1 MTALNWA
8 LKNAAAQS
16 LAFPALALLAVG
28 VLLLPSLGPLLDH
41 HFAERHPAHGHIY
54 LGAVGLEHSHP
65 FERPH
70 SHHDGMYA
78 PAAGEGNVVF
88 FAPYDGAGHS
98 HDGLA
103 AAPVMPLLRFGDDAP
118 PLLRNAGDDGAA
130 LRGITVAPLRQ
141 PPRA

>member
-1 MTALNWA
+1 MNCA

-16 LAFPALALLAVG
+16 LTFPALALLAVG

-41 HFAERHPAHGHIY
+41 HFAERHPAHGHLY
-54 LGAVGLEHSHP
+54 LGGAGPEHSHP
-65 FERPH
+65 FEHPH
-70 SHHDGMYA
+70 VHYDGMYA
-78 PAAGEGNVVF
+78 PAPGDRNVVF

-103 AAPVMPLLRFGDDAP
+103 APSVMPSLRFGDDGGP
-118 PLLRNAGDDGAA
+118 RLNAGVAATAA